1 MSTLLST
8 MKNSKVLKSI
18 LIVLGLLLIVIGLW
32 RLFDPITFFENSGL
46 VLSNEAGLLSEA
58 RATGGAV
65 VGFGIVVLL
74 GAFNQRLSYTS
85 TITALVV
92 FLGFGIARLI
102 GFSLDGNPGEGV
114 IQGIIIEFVLGLL
127 AVFALFKYREKS
139 SITR

>member
-1 MSTLLST
+1 
-8 MKNSKVLKSI
+8 MKNSKVLKGI

>member
-1 MSTLLST
+1 
-8 MKNSKVLKSI
+8 MKNSKVLKGI
-18 LIVLGLLLIVIGLW
+18 LIVLGLLLTVIGLW
-32 RLFDPITFFENSGL
+32 RLFDPISFFENSGL

-58 RATGGAV
+58 RGAGGAV

-85 TITALVV
+85 TIAAIVV

-114 IQGIIIEFVLGLL
+114 IQGIIVEFVLGLL

-139 SITR
+139 

>member
-1 MSTLLST
+1 
-8 MKNSKVLKSI
+8 MKNSKVLKGI
-18 LIVLGLLLIVIGLW
+18 LIVLGLLLTIIGLW
-32 RLFDPITFFENSGL
+32 RLFDPIAFFENSGL

>member
-1 MSTLLST
+1 MRT
-8 MKNSKVLKSI
+8 SKVLKAI
-18 LIVLGLLLIVIGLW
+18 LIVLGLLLIGIGLW
-32 RLFDPITFFENSGL
+32 RLFDPIGFFQNSGITL
-46 VLSNEAGLLSEA
+46 DNQAGLLSEA

>member
-1 MSTLLST
+1 
-8 MKNSKVLKSI
+8 MKNSKVLKGI
-18 LIVLGLLLIVIGLW
+18 LIVLGLVLTIIGLW
-32 RLFDPITFFENSGL
+32 RLFDPIAFFENSGL

-58 RATGGAV
+58 RAAGGAV
-65 VGFGIVVLL
+65 VGFGIVILL

-114 IQGIIIEFVLGLL
+114 IQGIIIELGLGLL
-127 AVFALFKYREKS
+127 SVFALFKYRE
-139 SITR
+139 

>member
-1 MSTLLST
+1 
-8 MKNSKVLKSI
+8 MKNSKVLKGI
-18 LIVLGLLLIVIGLW
+18 LMVLGLILTVIGLW

-46 VLSNEAGLLSEA
+46 VLSNDAGLLSEA
-58 RATGGAV
+58 RGAGGAV

-85 TITALVV
+85 TIAAIVV

-114 IQGIIIEFVLGLL
+114 IQGIIVEFVFGLL

-139 SITR
+139 

>member
-1 MSTLLST
+1 
-8 MKNSKVLKSI
+8 MKNSKVLKGI

-114 IQGIIIEFVLGLL
+114 IQGIIIEFVFGLL

-139 SITR
+139 SITP